1 MKTRYIVALS
11 MLAGVAV
18 GALALQGLHAQAKL
32 PVYFVVENEISDVQ
46 SYLKEYAARARDM
59 IKANGG
65 RYLAAGD
72 ATTFVGE
79 PPKSRVAIFVF
90 DDLQQI
96 QTWLTPLST
105 RSSGRWA
112 RSTPNS
118 ATTPFPGFH
127 SRVKTVADAA
137 DHQKFPL
144 TANRRVTAATFRV
157 GRAGQCLYR
166 PLIIRS
172 VMEA

>member
-1 MKTRYIVALS
+1 MKTLYPVALS

-18 GALALQGLHAQAKL
+18 GALAIQGLHPQAKS

-90 DDLQQI
+90 DDIQQI
-96 QTWLTPLST
+96 QTWLISPEYKEL
-105 RSSGRWA
+105 RKVGEKYAKFRNYAVPGVLQSG
-112 RSTPNS
+112 
-118 ATTPFPGFH
+118 
-127 SRVKTVADAA
+127 V
-137 DHQKFPL
+137 Q
-144 TANRRVTAATFRV
+144 
-157 GRAGQCLYR
+157 Q
-166 PLIIRS
+166 
-172 VMEA
+172 

>member
-1 MKTRYIVALS
+1 MKTRYTVALS

-46 SYLKEYAARARDM
+46 NYLKEYAARARDM

-65 RYLAAGD
+65 RYLAAGN
-72 ATTFVGE
+72 ATTYVGE

-96 QTWLTPLST
+96 QTWL
-105 RSSGRWA
+105 
-112 RSTPNS
+112 NS
-118 ATTPFPGFH
+118 PEYKELRKVGEKYAKFRNYAVPGIP
-127 SRVKTVADAA
+127 
-137 DHQKFPL
+137 Q
-144 TANRRVTAATFRV
+144 
-157 GRAGQCLYR
+157 
-166 PLIIRS
+166 
-172 VMEA
+172 

>member
-18 GALALQGLHAQAKL
+18 GALALQDLHAQAKL

-90 DDLQQI
+90 DDIQQI
-96 QTWLTPLST
+96 QTWL
-105 RSSGRWA
+105 
-112 RSTPNS
+112 NS
-118 ATTPFPGFH
+118 PEYKELRKVGEKYAKFRNYAVPGIP
-127 SRVKTVADAA
+127 
-137 DHQKFPL
+137 Q
-144 TANRRVTAATFRV
+144 
-157 GRAGQCLYR
+157 
-166 PLIIRS
+166 
-172 VMEA
+172 

>member
-1 MKTRYIVALS
+1 MKTRYTVAVS

-18 GALALQGLHAQAKL
+18 GGLAVQGLRAQVKP

-65 RYLAAGD
+65 RYLAAGET
-72 ATTFVGE
+72 TTFVGE

-96 QTWLTPLST
+96 QTWL
-105 RSSGRWA
+105 
-112 RSTPNS
+112 NS
-118 ATTPFPGFH
+118 PDYKELRTVGEKYAKFRNYAVPGIP
-127 SRVKTVADAA
+127 
-137 DHQKFPL
+137 Q
-144 TANRRVTAATFRV
+144 
-157 GRAGQCLYR
+157 
-166 PLIIRS
+166 
-172 VMEA
+172 

>member
-1 MKTRYIVALS
+1 MKTRYTVALS
-11 MLAGVAV
+11 MLAGAAV
-18 GALALQGLHAQAKL
+18 GAFAIQGLYAQAKP

-46 SYLKEYAARARDM
+46 GYLKEYAARARDM

-96 QTWLTPLST
+96 QTWLNSPEYKDIRKVGEKYAKFRNYAVPGVLQ
-105 RSSGRWA
+105 SG
-112 RSTPNS
+112 
-118 ATTPFPGFH
+118 
-127 SRVKTVADAA
+127 V
-137 DHQKFPL
+137 Q
-144 TANRRVTAATFRV
+144 
-157 GRAGQCLYR
+157 Q
-166 PLIIRS
+166 
-172 VMEA
+172 

>member
-1 MKTRYIVALS
+1 MKTRYTVALS
-11 MLAGVAV
+11 ILAGVAV
-18 GALALQGLHAQAKL
+18 GALAIQGLYAQAKP

-46 SYLKEYAARARDM
+46 GYLKEYAARARDM

-96 QTWLTPLST
+96 QTWL
-105 RSSGRWA
+105 
-112 RSTPNS
+112 NS
-118 ATTPFPGFH
+118 PEYKDIRKVGEKYAKFRNYAVPG
-127 SRVKTVADAA
+127 V
-137 DHQKFPL
+137 Q
-144 TANRRVTAATFRV
+144 
-157 GRAGQCLYR
+157 Q
-166 PLIIRS
+166 
-172 VMEA
+172 

>member
-1 MKTRYIVALS
+1 MKTHYIVALS

-18 GALALQGLHAQAKL
+18 GALAIQGLHAQAKP
-32 PVYFVVENEISDVQ
+32 PVYFVAENDISDAP
-46 SYLKEYAARARDM
+46 SYAKEYASRAREM

-96 QTWLTPLST
+96 QTWL
-105 RSSGRWA
+105 
-112 RSTPNS
+112 NS
-118 ATTPFPGFH
+118 PEYKELRKVGEKYAKFRNYAVPG
-127 SRVKTVADAA
+127 VP
-137 DHQKFPL
+137 Q
-144 TANRRVTAATFRV
+144 
-157 GRAGQCLYR
+157 
-166 PLIIRS
+166 
-172 VMEA
+172 

>member
-1 MKTRYIVALS
+1 MFPAGISSPRWEEIMKTRYTVALS

-18 GALALQGLHAQAKL
+18 GALAVQGHAQTKP

-96 QTWLTPLST
+96 QTFL
-105 RSSGRWA
+105 
-112 RSTPNS
+112 NS
-118 ATTPFPGFH
+118 PEYKELKKVGEKYAKYRNYAVPG
-127 SRVKTVADAA
+127 VP
-137 DHQKFPL
+137 Q
-144 TANRRVTAATFRV
+144 
-157 GRAGQCLYR
+157 
-166 PLIIRS
+166 
-172 VMEA
+172 

>member
-1 MKTRYIVALS
+1 MKTRYTVALS
-11 MLAGVAV
+11 ILAGAAV
-18 GALALQGLHAQAKL
+18 GALAIQGLYAQAKP

-46 SYLKEYAARARDM
+46 GYLKEYAARARDM

-96 QTWLTPLST
+96 QTWL
-105 RSSGRWA
+105 
-112 RSTPNS
+112 NS
-118 ATTPFPGFH
+118 PEYKDIRKVGEKYAKFRNYAVPG
-127 SRVKTVADAA
+127 V
-137 DHQKFPL
+137 Q
-144 TANRRVTAATFRV
+144 
-157 GRAGQCLYR
+157 Q
-166 PLIIRS
+166 
-172 VMEA
+172 

>member
-1 MKTRYIVALS
+1 MKTRYTVALS
-11 MLAGVAV
+11 MLAGIAI
-18 GALALQGLHAQAKL
+18 GALAIQGLHAQAKS

-72 ATTFVGE
+72 ATTYVGE

-96 QTWLTPLST
+96 QTWL
-105 RSSGRWA
+105 
-112 RSTPNS
+112 NS
-118 ATTPFPGFH
+118 PEYKELKKVGEKYAKFRNYAVPGIP
-127 SRVKTVADAA
+127 K
-137 DHQKFPL
+137 
-144 TANRRVTAATFRV
+144 
-157 GRAGQCLYR
+157 
-166 PLIIRS
+166 
-172 VMEA
+172 